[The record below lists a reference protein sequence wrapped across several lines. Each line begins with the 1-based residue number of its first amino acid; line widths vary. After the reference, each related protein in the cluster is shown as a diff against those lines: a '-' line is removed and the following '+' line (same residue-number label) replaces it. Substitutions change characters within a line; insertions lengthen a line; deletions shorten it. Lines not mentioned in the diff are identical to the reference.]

1 MIKIVHLTERVK
13 FGYFDFAFVQVN
25 LVDNDFPKGN
35 CLWEVSID
43 VSTIMDNWACLH
55 LIGQNQQIQH

>member
-1 MIKIVHLTERVK
+1 MIKIVHLTVRVK

-43 VSTIMDNWACLH
+43 VSAIMDNWACLH
-55 LIGQNQQIQH
+55 FIGQNQQIPH

>member
-43 VSTIMDNWACLH
+43 VSAIMDNWT
-55 LIGQNQQIQH
+55 